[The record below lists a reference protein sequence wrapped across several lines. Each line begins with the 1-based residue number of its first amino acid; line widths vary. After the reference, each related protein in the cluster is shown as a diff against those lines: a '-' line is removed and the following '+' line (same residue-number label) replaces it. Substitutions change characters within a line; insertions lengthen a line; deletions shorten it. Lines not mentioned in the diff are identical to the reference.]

1 MQEKP
6 VPNKSLFLDR
16 DGVINKE
23 KHYLYRIEDFE
34 FVDGIFALCRAAV
47 KNGFCLIVVTN
58 QAGIA
63 RGYYTEAQFLELT
76 EWMKQEFARRDLSL
90 TDVLYC
96 PHHPQ
101 YGGEQYCR
109 QCECR
114 KPGPGMLLD
123 AARKYDLDLSAS
135 IFAGDKGSDIAAGR
149 AAGIGTAALVGTG
162 HSVSAPDRQAAD
174 LYADSLAELKENL
187 FPATIADN

>member
-1 MQEKP
+1 MQVKP
-6 VPNKSLFLDR
+6 ARQKSLFLDR

-34 FVDGIFALCRAAV
+34 FVDGIFALCRAAMN
-47 KNGFCLIVVTN
+47 NGYCLIVVTN

-63 RGYYTEAQFLELT
+63 RGYYSEAQFLELT
-76 EWMKQEFARRDLSL
+76 EWMKHEFARRDLPL
-90 TDVLYC
+90 TDVFYC
-96 PHHPQ
+96 PHHPR
-101 YGGEQYCR
+101 YGGEKYCR

-123 AARKYDLDLSAS
+123 AARKYHLDLSAS

-162 HSVSAPDRQAAD
+162 HPVSAQDRQSAD
-174 LYADSLAELKENL
+174 LYTNSLAELKENL